1 MAGFEGR
8 LITRAA
14 DIELMLDA
22 GFTITPDDIDA
33 EEMAALR
40 ILRSER
46 RRVTPKR
53 G

>member
-1 MAGFEGR
+1 MGGFEGR
-8 LITRAA
+8 LISRVA
-14 DIELMLDA
+14 DIETMLEA
-22 GFTITPDDIDA
+22 GFTITPNDVDA

-46 RRVTPKR
+46 AKAQKH